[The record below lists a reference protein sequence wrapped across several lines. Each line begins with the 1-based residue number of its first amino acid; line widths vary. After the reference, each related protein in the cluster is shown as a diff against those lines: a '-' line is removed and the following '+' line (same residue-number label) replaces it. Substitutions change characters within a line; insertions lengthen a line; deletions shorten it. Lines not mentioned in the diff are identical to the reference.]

1 MDDLISRQAAIDA
14 LIKLGDHW
22 NGHDEVKR
30 GIHHSVGVIEDM
42 PPVQPEQD
50 CEKCVFRPFKQFQP
64 EPQCDECAYREE
76 ARQTIAKYQR
86 KKGKWIKADE
96 TPYIR
101 KHYHTVCCS
110 ECHRQGSERWNY
122 CPNCGA
128 DMRGGQDDN

>member
-1 MDDLISRQAAIDA
+1 MDCIDRQAAIDA
-14 LIKLGDHW
+14 LCK
-22 NGHDEVKR
+22 
-30 GIHHSVGVIEDM
+30 VGCDSRHCGVDCPDVLAIRNL
-42 PPVQPEQD
+42 PSVQPEQD
-50 CEKCVFRPFKQFQP
+50 CEKCVFKPFKQFQL
-64 EPQCDECAYREE
+64 EPQCDECEYREE

-86 KKGKWIKADE
+86 KKGKWVKADE

-128 DMRGGQDDN
+128 DLRGGQDDN